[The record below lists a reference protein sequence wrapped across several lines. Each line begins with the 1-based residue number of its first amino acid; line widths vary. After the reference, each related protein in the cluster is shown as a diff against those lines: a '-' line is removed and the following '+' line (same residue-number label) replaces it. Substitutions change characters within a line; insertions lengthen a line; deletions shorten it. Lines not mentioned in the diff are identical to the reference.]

1 VVDISFLLG
10 LAQASEGSQC
20 RQEKSRYNEP
30 DFNHKPSARRCHW
43 RAFLFGEHYMPSFD
57 VVSELDKHEVTN
69 AVENAVKE
77 LDRRYDLKGK
87 GSFEF
92 KEKDLTVNLTAEAE
106 FQLEAM
112 IEILKLALVKRKI
125 DVQCLEVKDA
135 YASGK
140 LMKQEAVLKEGID
153 KELAKKIVA
162 HIKDAKLKVQAA
174 IQGEQVRV
182 TGKKRDDLQEAIAA
196 LRGKEFGM
204 PLQFNNFRD

>member
-1 VVDISFLLG
+1 
-10 LAQASEGSQC
+10 
-20 RQEKSRYNEP
+20 
-30 DFNHKPSARRCHW
+30 
-43 RAFLFGEHYMPSFD
+43 MPSFD

-112 IEILKLALVKRKI
+112 IEILKMALVKRKI
-125 DVQCLEVKDA
+125 DVQCLEIKDA

-140 LMKQEAVLKEGID
+140 VMKQEAVLKEGID

-196 LRGKEFGM
+196 LRAKEFGM

>member
-1 VVDISFLLG
+1 
-10 LAQASEGSQC
+10 
-20 RQEKSRYNEP
+20 
-30 DFNHKPSARRCHW
+30 
-43 RAFLFGEHYMPSFD
+43 MPSFD
-57 VVSELDKHEVTN
+57 VVSELDKHELTN

-92 KEKDLTVNLTAEAE
+92 KEKDLTVHLTAEAD

-140 LMKQEAVLKEGID
+140 LMKQDAVLKEGID
-153 KELAKKIVA
+153 KELAKKIVG
-162 HIKDAKLKVQAA
+162 HIMDAKLKVQAA

-196 LRGKEFGM
+196 LRAKEFGM

>member
-1 VVDISFLLG
+1 
-10 LAQASEGSQC
+10 
-20 RQEKSRYNEP
+20 
-30 DFNHKPSARRCHW
+30 
-43 RAFLFGEHYMPSFD
+43 MPSFD

-69 AVENAVKE
+69 AVDNAIKE

-87 GSFEF
+87 GTFEF
-92 KEKDLTVNLTAEAE
+92 KELTVALTAEAD

-125 DVQCLEVKDA
+125 DAKCLEIKDA

-140 LMKQEAVLKEGID
+140 LMKQEVILREGID

-162 HIKDAKLKVQAA
+162 HIKEAKLKVQAA

-196 LRGKEFGM
+196 LRAYDSGM

>member
-1 VVDISFLLG
+1 
-10 LAQASEGSQC
+10 
-20 RQEKSRYNEP
+20 
-30 DFNHKPSARRCHW
+30 
-43 RAFLFGEHYMPSFD
+43 MPSFD

-92 KEKDLTVNLTAEAE
+92 KEKELAVNLTAEAE

-135 YASGK
+135 FASGK
-140 LMKQEAVLKEGID
+140 VMKQEAVLKEGID

-196 LRGKEFGM
+196 LRAKEFGM